1 MTAEIDN
8 FHQWR
13 LGPIRI
19 YADSEQRPYNG
30 NRRSAATMSATRLC
44 RVILIHL
51 SEPNQF
57 LVIVFWRDPAFSME
71 LFLNL
76 CWLSLLLPGYLLWRK
91 RTSSDRRAAFV
102 FLCTVGCALILLF
115 PVISATDDLHAM
127 RTEMEESG
135 LNKRSV
141 RLTGSEKLGTWAI
154 RLHTPPAVIAA
165 SAFLAMP
172 VASLGQTLVEFPS
185 PRTACYAPDAGRA
198 PPFFIG

>member
-1 MTAEIDN
+1 MELLLNLA
-8 FHQWR
+8 WLLLALPAYWLWKR
-13 LGPIRI
+13 GGPEGGP
-19 YADSEQRPYNG
+19 SS
-30 NRRSAATMSATRLC
+30 RRSLMALAC
-44 RVILIHL
+44 G
-51 SEPNQF
+51 
-57 LVIVFWRDPAFSME
+57 LV
-71 LFLNL
+71 
-76 CWLSLLLPGYLLWRK
+76 
-91 RTSSDRRAAFV
+91 
-102 FLCTVGCALILLF
+102 LLF